1 VIDKGT
7 NPFPGL
13 RPFQTDEYRFFF
25 GRGAASQ
32 ELLTRLQHSRFL
44 SIIGASGSGK
54 SSLIQAGLIPA
65 LRGGMLAGAGAGWR
79 IVVTRPGD
87 DPIGNLAGQLVKK
100 GMISEAIAGLSVDED
115 EAVIDATLRTGSLGL
130 VEVVRLARLAEQ
142 TKVLIV
148 VDQFEELF
156 VRRAV
161 RKTGSLTDD
170 ASAFVKLLLEA
181 AHQADVI
188 IYVVIVLRSEFLG
201 DCAQFQKLPEAINEG
216 EYLVPHL
223 TRDQRHLAITGPIG
237 VMRGKISNV
246 LVTRL
251 LNEVEDTP
259 NPLTILQHAL
269 TRTWVYWQTHQRE
282 GEPIGIEHY
291 EAIGTMSAISLHADE
306 ELSDERSQ

>member
-1 VIDKGT
+1 MIDKGT

-25 GRGAASQ
+25 GRSAASQ

-44 SIIGASGSGK
+44 AIIGASGSGK

-65 LRGGMLAGAGAGWR
+65 LRGGMMAGAGSGWR

-100 GMISEAIAGLSVDED
+100 GMISGAIAGLNIDED
-115 EAVIDATLRTGSLGL
+115 EAVIEAMLRTGSLGL
-130 VEVVRLARLAEQ
+130 VDVVRQAQLADQ

-156 VRRAV
+156 VVGAA
-161 RKTGSLTDD
+161 RKRGSPTDET
-170 ASAFVKLLLEA
+170 SAFVKLLLEA
-181 AHQADVI
+181 AHQADLI
-188 IYVVIVLRSEFLG
+188 IYVVIVMRAEFFG

-216 EYLVPHL
+216 EYLLPRL
-223 TRDQRHLAITGPIG
+223 TRDQRRLAITGPIG
-237 VMRGKISNV
+237 VMRRKISKV

-251 LNEVEDTP
+251 LNEVENTP
-259 NPLTILQHAL
+259 NQLAFLQHAL
-269 TRTWVYWQTHQRE
+269 IRTWDYWKKHQCN

-291 EAIGTMSAISLHADE
+291 EASRTMSETNTDAGS
-306 ELSDERSQ
+306 